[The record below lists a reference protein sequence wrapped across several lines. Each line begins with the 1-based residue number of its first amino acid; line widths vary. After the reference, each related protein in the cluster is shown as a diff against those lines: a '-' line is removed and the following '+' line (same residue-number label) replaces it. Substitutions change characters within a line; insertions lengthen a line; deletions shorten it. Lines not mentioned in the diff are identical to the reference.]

1 MKGTPD
7 KYLNN
12 KEGDCL
18 IVKPVLKVSN
28 YSTHFL
34 FIFHSLNFFVVDIFA
49 YTNNSFSMQHDD
61 GSWLVQVDGT
71 INDVPIDTCKKVK
84 DCINKNILADN
95 VYTEV
100 NYKTALMFSILLVLN
115 FVSFCTFLCLKFLW

>member
-1 MKGTPD
+1 
-7 KYLNN
+7 
-12 KEGDCL
+12 
-18 IVKPVLKVSN
+18 
-28 YSTHFL
+28 
-34 FIFHSLNFFVVDIFA
+34 
-49 YTNNSFSMQHDD
+49 MQHDD

-100 NYKTALMFSILLVLN
+100 NYKTGLMYSILLVLN
-115 FVSFCTFLCLKFLW
+115 FVSFCTFLYV